1 MAEFIFISETGKT
14 FVSNFIE
21 LFIKFGLLVLLLTI
35 NFTALSM
42 ALICNKDNGVG
53 TKIFA
58 ACYAFLFGII
68 YILVNYYSYRI
79 NVKKSPCYYEGN
91 VFPF

>member
-1 MAEFIFISETGKT
+1 MAGEFFISESGKT
-14 FVSNFIE
+14 AVSNFLE

-35 NFTALSM
+35 NFTAM
-42 ALICNKDNGVG
+42 ALALNCNRDRGFG
-53 TKIFA
+53 TKLFA
-58 ACYAFLFGII
+58 AIYAFLFGII

-79 NVKKSPCYYEGN
+79 RIKKSPCYYEGS

>member
-1 MAEFIFISETGKT
+1 MAEFVFISEKGKT
-14 FVSNFIE
+14 FVSNFLE
-21 LFIKFGLLVLLLTI
+21 LFIKFGFLVLLLTI

-42 ALICNKDNGVG
+42 ALICNKDNGFG
-53 TKIFA
+53 TKLFA
-58 ACYAFLFGII
+58 SCYAFLFGPI

-79 NVKKSPCYYEGN
+79 GVKKSPCYYQGE